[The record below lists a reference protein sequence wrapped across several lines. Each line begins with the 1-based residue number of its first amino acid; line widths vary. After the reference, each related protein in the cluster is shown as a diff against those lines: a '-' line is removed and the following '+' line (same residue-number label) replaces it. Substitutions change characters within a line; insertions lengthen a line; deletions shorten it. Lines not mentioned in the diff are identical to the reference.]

1 MLRLLIGAS
10 TLAFSFASNTT
21 FADSYHS
28 TFTAKPYDSL
38 GKCVQSVKAI
48 SLK

>member
-1 MLRLLIGAS
+1 MLRLLIGPS
-10 TLAFSFASNTT
+10 VMAFSFASNTT

-38 GKCVQSVKAI
+38 GECVQR
-48 SLK
+48 